1 MSGPAALSVRALSV
15 SYAVGSSRLRAVAG
29 ASLDLPVGHRMAI
42 VGESGSGK
50 STLGLAVMGLL
61 PPSCDYGA
69 ESVTV
74 GGDDV
79 AILDDRAMRA
89 IRGRRIAMVFQDAK
103 ASLDPVRTIGS
114 QIAEVLRAHAVVP
127 RQEERAEVERLLAEV
142 EIKNPSYVAGLFP
155 HELSGGMRQRAMIA
169 VALAGRPEVLIADEP
184 TSALDVT
191 TQAAV
196 VDLLVRLGSSGSM
209 STVLITHDLALV
221 AGFAETVTVMYAG
234 EIVETGPVERVY
246 SSPSHPYT
254 RALLGSI
261 PSIGSERMGRL
272 GSIAGTLPDLTS
284 PLPGCAFEPRCAVG
298 HGRERCR
305 TESPGRT
312 GDAGGGFVACHF
324 PGEIV
329 SSDAVPVSAPTRRAA
344 SSGPLVETVGV
355 TKVFRRGGGGVR
367 RGRTVAL
374 DGVAVSVAEGESLG
388 IVGESGSGKTTLARV
403 LLGLERKDGGAIA
416 FRGADGAM
424 VEGEHLP
431 TGFAQMVF
439 QDPSDS
445 LNPLMSL
452 QDLIAEPIVL
462 TRGGRSAAYRAD
474 VERLLADVGLQ
485 PTMIDRRPM
494 ELSGGQRQ
502 RVAIARALSTSPRV
516 IVADEAVAS
525 LDMSARG
532 QILNLL
538 GELRERTNLTY
549 VHISHDLS
557 MVRHVCDRVV
567 VMYAGRIVEVA
578 AVDDLFASPRHPYTR
593 ALISSVPIPD
603 PRVESARSRVI
614 LRSEAADGAPHDGGC
629 AFRTRCPIAE
639 SRCAEEVPALA
650 GPAGHVAACHF
661 ADSVSERMGSGR
673 PVRGA

>member
-1 MSGPAALSVRALSV
+1 MSSPALVVRDLSVR
-15 SYAVGSSRLRAVAG
+15 YAVGASRLRALAG
-29 ASLDLPVGHRMAI
+29 ATLELPAGHRMAI

-61 PPSCDYGA
+61 PETC
-69 ESVTV
+69 EWSVGSMSVNGT
-74 GGDDV
+74 DV
-79 AILDDRAMRA
+79 SIADERVMQSV
-89 IRGRRIAMVFQDAK
+89 RGRRIAMVFQDAK

-114 QIAEVLRAHAVVP
+114 QIAEVLRVHGIVP
-127 RQEERAEVERLLAEV
+127 KHEERAEVERLLAEV
-142 EIKNPSYVAGLFP
+142 EIKKPSYVASLYP

-196 VDLLVRLGSSGSM
+196 VDLLVRLGSSGAM
-209 STVLITHDLALV
+209 STMLITHDLALV
-221 AGFAETVTVMYAG
+221 AGFAESVTVMYAG
-234 EIVETGPVERVY
+234 EIVETGPVARVY
-246 SSPSHPYT
+246 ANPAHPYT

-261 PSIGSERMGRL
+261 PSIGASRMGRL
-272 GSIAGTLPDLTS
+272 GSIAGTLPDLTA
-284 PLPGCAFEPRCAVG
+284 PVQGCAFEPRCPVG
-298 HGRERCR
+298 RGRAQCR
-305 TESPGRT
+305 ESAPSQV
-312 GDAGGGFVACHF
+312 AASGGGAVACHF
-324 PGEIV
+324 PGEPPTA
-329 SSDAVPVSAPTRRAA
+329 SDVPVAAPVRRQEI
-344 SSGPLVETVGV
+344 GEPLVDVVGAGK
-355 TKVFRRGGGGVR
+355 TFRRGGVGGR

-374 DGVAVSVAEGESLG
+374 AGVSVSVAEGESLG

-403 LLGLERKDGGAIA
+403 LLGLERKDEGTIRYRA
-416 FRGADGAM
+416 ADGGMAD
-424 VEGEHLP
+424 GESLP
-431 TGFAQMVF
+431 VGFAQMVF

-462 TRGGRSAAYRAD
+462 SRGGRSSAYRAE

-502 RVAIARALSTSPRV
+502 RVAIARALSTEPRV

-532 QILNLL
+532 QILNLMAD
-538 GELRERTNLTY
+538 LRERTNFTY

-567 VMYAGRIVEVA
+567 VMYAGRVVEVST
-578 AVDDLFASPRHPYTR
+578 VDELFASPRHPYTR

-603 PRVESARSRVI
+603 PAVEAHRSRV
-614 LRSEAADGAPHDGGC
+614 LLNVEAADAPLHDGGC
-629 AFRTRCPIAE
+629 AFRFRCPIAE
-639 SRCAEEVPALA
+639 DRCASELPGLA
-650 GPAGHVAACHF
+650 GPNGHLSACHF
-661 ADSVSERMGSGR
+661 SESVAERMASVR
-673 PVRGA
+673 PASAG

>member
-1 MSGPAALSVRALSV
+1 MAAPALAVRDLSVR
-15 SYAVGSSRLRAVAG
+15 YAVGSSRLRALAG
-29 ASLDLPVGHRMAI
+29 ATLELPVGHRMAI

-61 PPSCDYGA
+61 PGTCEWSA
-69 ESVTV
+69 ASVSV
-74 GGDDV
+74 NGKAVSLGDE
-79 AILDDRAMRA
+79 RAMQSV
-89 IRGRRIAMVFQDAK
+89 RGRRIAMVFQDAK

-114 QIAEVLRAHAVVP
+114 QIAEVLRVHGIE
-127 RQEERAEVERLLAEV
+127 RKQSERAEVERLLAEV
-142 EIKNPSYVAGLFP
+142 EIKKPSFVASLYP

-196 VDLLVRLGSSGSM
+196 VDLLVRLGSSGMM
-209 STVLITHDLALV
+209 STMLITHDLALV
-221 AGFAETVTVMYAG
+221 AGFAESVTVMYAG
-234 EIVETGPVERVY
+234 EIVETGPVARVY
-246 SSPSHPYT
+246 ANPAHPYT
-254 RALLGSI
+254 RALLASI
-261 PSIGSERMGRL
+261 PSIDGSRLGRL
-272 GSIAGTLPDLTS
+272 GSIPGTLPDLIS
-284 PLPGCAFEPRCAVG
+284 PVQGCVFEPRCAVG
-298 HGRERCR
+298 HGRAQCR
-305 TESPGRT
+305 ESVP
-312 GDAGGGFVACHF
+312 APVPAPGGGTVACHF
-324 PGEIV
+324 PGELPP
-329 SSDAVPVSAPTRRAA
+329 AVDVAVAAPARRQQ
-344 SSGPLVETVGV
+344 VGEPFV
-355 TKVFRRGGGGVR
+355 NVIGVGKTFRRGGVGGR

-374 DGVAVSVAEGESLG
+374 AGVSVSVAEGESLG

-403 LLGLERKDGGAIA
+403 LLGLERKDEGTI
-416 FRGADGAM
+416 RHRADDCTM
-424 VEGEHLP
+424 TEGDSLP
-431 TGFAQMVF
+431 VGFAQMVF

-462 TRGGRSAAYRAD
+462 KRGGRSSAYRAE
-474 VERLLADVGLQ
+474 VERLLADVGLK

-502 RVAIARALSTSPRV
+502 RVAIARALSTEPRL

-532 QILNLL
+532 QILNLMAD
-538 GELRERTNLTY
+538 LRERTNFTY

-567 VMYAGRIVEVA
+567 VMYAGRVVEVS

-603 PRVESARSRVI
+603 PSVELRRSRV
-614 LRSEAADGAPHDGGC
+614 LLNVEAADAPLHDGGC
-629 AFRTRCPIAE
+629 AFRFRCPIAE
-639 SRCAEEVPALA
+639 DRCASELPELA
-650 GPAGHVAACHF
+650 GPNGHLSACHF
-661 ADSVSERMGSGR
+661 SDSVAERMAAIRTASAG
-673 PVRGA
+673 

>member
-1 MSGPAALSVRALSV
+1 M
-15 SYAVGSSRLRAVAG
+15 AG
-29 ASLDLPVGHRMAI
+29 ASLDLPRGHRMAV

-61 PPSCDYGA
+61 PQSCEYGA
-69 ESVTV
+69 DSVAL
-74 GGDDV
+74 GGDEV

-89 IRGRRIAMVFQDAK
+89 VRGRRIAMVFQDAK

-114 QIAEVLRAHAVVP
+114 QIAEVLRAHAIVP
-127 RQEERAEVERLLAEV
+127 KPHERAEVERLLAEV
-142 EIKNPSYVAGLFP
+142 EIKNPVYVAGLYP

-196 VDLLVRLGSSGSM
+196 VELLARLGSSGSM

-221 AGFAETVTVMYAG
+221 AGFAESVTVMYAG
-234 EIVETGPVERVY
+234 EIVETGPVARVY
-246 SSPSHPYT
+246 ASPAHPYT

-261 PSIGSERMGRL
+261 PSIGSARMGRL

-284 PLPGCAFEPRCAVG
+284 PVQGCAFEPRCPVG
-298 HGRERCR
+298 HGREECR
-305 TESPGRT
+305 TNAPANRGV
-312 GDAGGGFVACHF
+312 DGGGAVSCHH
-324 PGEIV
+324 PGEAPV
-329 SSDAVPVSAPTRRAA
+329 AASVAVAAPSRRAP
-344 SSGPLVETVGV
+344 GNVPLVEVDGV
-355 TKVFRRGGGGVR
+355 SKVFRRGGAGVR

-374 DGVAVSVAEGESLG
+374 DGVSLSIAEGESLG

-403 LLGLERKDGGAIA
+403 LLGLERKDAGSIAYRGIDGEMSGG
-416 FRGADGAM
+416 D
-424 VEGEHLP
+424 HLP
-431 TGFAQMVF
+431 IGFAQMVF

-462 TRGGRSAAYRAD
+462 ARGGRSSAYRAD

-502 RVAIARALSTSPRV
+502 RVAIARALSTDPRV

-538 GELRERTNLTY
+538 ADLRERTNLTY

-578 AVDDLFASPRHPYTR
+578 TVDELFASPRHPYTR

-603 PRVESARSRVI
+603 PSVESGRTRII
-614 LRSEAADGAPHDGGC
+614 LRSEAADGAPLDAGC

-639 SRCAEEVPALA
+639 PRCAEEMPPLA
-650 GPAGHVAACHF
+650 GPREHRAACHF
-661 ADSVSERMGSGR
+661 SDTVAERMAAVAAPGG
-673 PVRGA
+673 